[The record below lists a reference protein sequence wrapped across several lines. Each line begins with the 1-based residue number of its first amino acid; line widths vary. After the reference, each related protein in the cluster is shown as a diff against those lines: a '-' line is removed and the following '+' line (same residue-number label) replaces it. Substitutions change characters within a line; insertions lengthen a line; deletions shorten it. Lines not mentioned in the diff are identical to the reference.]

1 MEYIFLKVTRN
12 SSSYKEMVKRIDTA
26 ATSMKHMEDLLNE
39 ERNEVKQIKLQLT
52 DEFKR
57 FKDDRSAIYKQI
69 DNATFEVRGY
79 KQQSEDFKVDIT

>member
-39 ERNEVKQIKLQLT
+39 ERNEVKQIKL
-52 DEFKR
+52 
-57 FKDDRSAIYKQI
+57 
-69 DNATFEVRGY
+69 
-79 KQQSEDFKVDIT
+79 